1 MAMLEIV
8 KPASPLFIKV
18 TVCAALVIFTAR
30 AANVSDVG
38 VRFATGAMPV
48 PLKLT
53 LGCAPVVLLFKI
65 SEPLRAPRAVGVK
78 VMFTVQ
84 LPPAARDVPQLFVW
98 AKSPAITK
106 LLIARAALPVLLKVT
121 ACAEVPTSCDP
132 KVSDAGENAATAP
145 KPVPLRLTAAG
156 AGLLLLD
163 NASEP
168 VRLPTAAGV
177 KTMLIVQLA
186 PPASDVPQLL
196 VWMKSPVVA
205 SDDMESEVFPLL
217 ASVTVCPAL
226 ELPTAC
232 EENVIA
238 VRESVATASKPVPLK
253 LKDIR
258 AGVLLLV
265 DSISDPKLFPM
276 AVGLKTTLMVQLA
289 PAASD
294 APQLL
299 VWLKSPVVA
308 SEEIDREMFPLLVS
322 AIA

>member
-65 SEPLRAPRAVGVK
+65 
-78 VMFTVQ
+78 
-84 LPPAARDVPQLFVW
+84 
-98 AKSPAITK
+98 
-106 LLIARAALPVLLKVT
+106 
-121 ACAEVPTSCDP
+121 
-132 KVSDAGENAATAP
+132 
-145 KPVPLRLTAAG
+145 
-156 AGLLLLD
+156 
-163 NASEP
+163 SEP